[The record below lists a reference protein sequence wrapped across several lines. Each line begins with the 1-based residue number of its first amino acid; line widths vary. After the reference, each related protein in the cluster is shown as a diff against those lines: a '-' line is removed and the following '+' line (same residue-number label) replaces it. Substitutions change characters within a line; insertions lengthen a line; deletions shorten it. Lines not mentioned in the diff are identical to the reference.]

1 MNLRERMSER
11 LIIEEA
17 IYKAIQLAWEE
28 KIFLDSHYTEENF
41 RYLVM
46 YYISKIGL
54 FGQFPNN
61 KDDSKIL
68 TFEYQ
73 YSSEF
78 KPDIVSLN
86 RSKKTKTLTI
96 NKHNP
101 LVIELKINGSLFG
114 KKSSIQRDIKKI
126 KNYIHKEKGEFSFEY
141 GMVLNLGMPKDL
153 KNVETYNIKLEKLL
167 NENKFKKKT
176 KSSYNLLFGWFNP
189 IINKP
194 EVFWLD
200 QSTPIRLGV

>member
-1 MNLRERMSER
+1 MKHRERMNER

-17 IYKAIQLAWEE
+17 ICKAIQLAWEE

-46 YYISKIGL
+46 YYISKLGL

-61 KDDSKIL
+61 KDDNKIL

-73 YSSEF
+73 YNNEF
-78 KPDIVSLN
+78 KPDIVCLN

-101 LVIELKINGSLFG
+101 LVIELKINGSL
-114 KKSSIQRDIKKI
+114 KSKNGSIQRDLKKI
-126 KNYIHKEKGEFSFEY
+126 KTYLHKEKGEFSFEY
-141 GMVLNLGMPKDL
+141 GMVLNLGLPKNL
-153 KNVETYNIKLEKLL
+153 KGIKTYSDKLEKLL
-167 NENKFKKKT
+167 NNNKFNSPT
-176 KSSYNLLFGWFNP
+176 KSSHNLLFGWFNP

-200 QSTPIRLGV
+200 QSTPIRLGF

>member
-78 KPDIVSLN
+78 KPDIVCLN